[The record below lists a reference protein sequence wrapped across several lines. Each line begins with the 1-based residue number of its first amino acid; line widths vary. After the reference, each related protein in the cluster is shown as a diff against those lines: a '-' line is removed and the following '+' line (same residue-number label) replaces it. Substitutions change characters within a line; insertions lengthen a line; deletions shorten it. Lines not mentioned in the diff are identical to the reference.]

1 MCLLDSCCMC
11 LWLIIIMLIITSN
24 QIRRA
29 SSNQM
34 GYSQLLPESW
44 SICTFLNIL
53 FVWGKN
59 DDFPTQVYVVN
70 TSLSNNPK
78 FDSRE
83 NNFCRSLYKSI
94 QVRGLFYPK
103 WYSLSNI
110 HWMIGINILKNVGS
124 CSLRKD
130 SHSRHLLFCS

>member
-1 MCLLDSCCMC
+1 
-11 LWLIIIMLIITSN
+11 
-24 QIRRA
+24 
-29 SSNQM
+29 M

-83 NNFCRSLYKSI
+83 NNFVEVYTSPYKSGAYFI
-94 QVRGLFYPK
+94 PNDIVWAIFIE
-103 WYSLSNI
+103 W
-110 HWMIGINILKNVGS
+110 
-124 CSLRKD
+124 
-130 SHSRHLLFCS
+130 